1 MATEKKF
8 TIVIAGAGYAG
19 LAAAR
24 TLAREKDVRVVLI
37 NKHAYHLLQFQLHE
51 AAVNKIDID
60 TLALPMKYVLPPRES
75 SSSRRR
81 SPGSISRLDRFT
93 PITATSTTIV

>member
-1 MATEKKF
+1 MAAEKKF
-8 TIVIAGAGYAG
+8 TMVIAGAGYAG

-51 AAVNKIDID
+51 AAVNKIDVD
-60 TLALPMKYVLPPRES
+60 TLALPMKDVLPPQ
-75 SSSRRR
+75 SRVRQGADHGVR
-81 SPGSISRLDRFT
+81 FQDPIGSH
-93 PITATSTTIV
+93 